1 MAVSHRT
8 GRRQGFV
15 GVDRRFD
22 SIWLTPDFQ
31 VEAVAYP
38 YEESVLADSDH
49 SAVVVD
55 ITLALRSP

>member
-1 MAVSHRT
+1 M
-8 GRRQGFV
+8 

-55 ITLALRSP
+55 ITMALRSP